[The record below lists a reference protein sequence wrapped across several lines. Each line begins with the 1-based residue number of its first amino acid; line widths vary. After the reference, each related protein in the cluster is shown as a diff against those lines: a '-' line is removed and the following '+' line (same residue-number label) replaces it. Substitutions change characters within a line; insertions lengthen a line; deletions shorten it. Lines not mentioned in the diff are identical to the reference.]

1 MINKSFLK
9 ATNNFKTIS
18 SVYIKL
24 HDDKKQLDQYPRK
37 YFIMADNHIFV
48 MDLKNNNIDK
58 TDLSDITN
66 TDKIIEYDNSHYG
79 FLISIL
85 PGVK

>member
-1 MINKSFLK
+1 MINKSILK
-9 ATNNFKTIS
+9 ATNNFKTTS

-37 YFIMADNHIFV
+37 YFVMADNRIYV

-66 TDKIIEYDNSHYG
+66 TDKIIEYDNTNYG

-85 PGVK
+85 SGVV